1 MWPLRFLLNSNV
13 IFLLINL
20 FSWILVLYIPFDH
33 AKMFI
38 VLLFALSGWAIGN
51 LPQPIISLSLI
62 LYLDLLG
69 IAPFSEGLEGYSQPF
84 VWLLV
89 ATFIIAAAFE
99 HTGLGRRIALLIFSL
114 VKGSRRASVTLVMI
128 ALTVLSF
135 LIPTGAG
142 RIAMILPVC
151 LGLIEVVKEETEEKS
166 YAKNILLGVTFTSSI
181 MSFSLITGSSS
192 SVYAASAI
200 KTLTGY
206 SWDYLT
212 WLLVHF
218 PIALAYIIS
227 LLFILRWRFPID
239 KNDGNA
245 EKKYIEMQL
254 AKLGKIKKAEIKLI
268 IISLIMITG
277 WITESIHHYSVAMVA
292 MFSALL
298 CCFPFTGV
306 QTWKQANSKIDWNI
320 IILFGAA
327 YALAEAMQTNGTAD
341 WMASFL
347 ADFIP
352 AHNPLWA
359 ALVVVIMI
367 VIFRLGFAN
376 MLGVT
381 AVFLPLTISLAD
393 VLSINPV
400 WLAQI
405 VIITCSFGYF
415 LPSQS
420 PANLMTYSVGE
431 YSKADLLIIGIFM
444 IIITIP
450 LLFLFA
456 FYYWPFIGL
465 NPY

>member
-1 MWPLRFLLNSNV
+1 MWSPKILANSNF
-13 IFLLINL
+13 IFFLINIC
-20 FSWILVLYIPFDH
+20 SWLLVLYMPFDH

-38 VLLFALSGWAIGN
+38 VLIFALSGWAIGN
-51 LPQPIISLSLI
+51 LPQPLISLSLI

-69 IAPFSEGLEGYSQPF
+69 IFSFSEGLEGYAQPF

-99 HTGLGRRIALLIFSL
+99 HTGLGRRIALIIFSL
-114 VKGSRRASVTLVMI
+114 VKGSRRASVTLVII

-151 LGLIEVVKEETEEKS
+151 LGLIEVVKEESEDKS

-181 MSFSLITGSSS
+181 MSFSLMTGSSS
-192 SVYAASAI
+192 SVYAVSAI
-200 KTLTGY
+200 DTLTGY
-206 SWDYLT
+206 SWNYLT
-212 WLLVHF
+212 WLMVHF
-218 PIALAYIIS
+218 PLALAFIVS
-227 LLFILRWRFPID
+227 LLVILRWRFPIRQNQGD
-239 KNDGNA
+239 ADNQ
-245 EKKYIEMQL
+245 YIQMQL
-254 AKLGKIKKAEIKLI
+254 DKLGKIKKAEIKLI
-268 IISLIMITG
+268 IISLIMIAG
-277 WITESIHHYSVAMVA
+277 WITESIHHYSVSMVA

-298 CCFPFTGV
+298 CCFPITGV
-306 QTWKQANSKIDWNI
+306 QTWKQASVKIDWNI

-347 ADFIP
+347 ADLIP
-352 AHNPLWA
+352 ANSSLWA
-359 ALVVVIMI
+359 ALVLVTI
-367 VIFRLGFAN
+367 VLVFRLGFAN

-381 AVFLPLTISLAD
+381 AVFLPLTISLAQI
-393 VLSINPV
+393 LSINPV

-420 PANLMTYSVGE
+420 PANLMTFAVGE
-431 YSKADLLIIGIFM
+431 YSKADLLTVGIFM
-444 IIITIP
+444 IIIVIP

-456 FYYWPFIGL
+456 FYYWPLIGL
-465 NPY
+465 NP

>member
-1 MWPLRFLLNSNV
+1 MWSPKILANSNF
-13 IFLLINL
+13 IFFLINIC
-20 FSWILVLYIPFDH
+20 SWLLVLYMPFDH

-38 VLLFALSGWAIGN
+38 VLIFALSGWAIGN
-51 LPQPIISLSLI
+51 MPQPLISLSLI

-69 IAPFSEGLEGYSQPF
+69 IFSFSEGLEGYAQPF

-99 HTGLGRRIALLIFSL
+99 HTGLGRRIALIIFSL
-114 VKGSRRASVTLVMI
+114 VKGSRRASVTLVII

-151 LGLIEVVKEETEEKS
+151 LGLIEVVKEESEDKS

-181 MSFSLITGSSS
+181 MSFSLMTGSSS
-192 SVYAASAI
+192 SVYAVSAI
-200 KTLTGY
+200 DTLTGY
-206 SWDYLT
+206 SWNYLT
-212 WLLVHF
+212 WLMVHF
-218 PIALAYIIS
+218 PLALAFIVS
-227 LLFILRWRFPID
+227 LLVILRWRFPIRQNQGD
-239 KNDGNA
+239 A
-245 EKKYIEMQL
+245 ENQYIQMQL
-254 AKLGKIKKAEIKLI
+254 DKLGKIKKAEIKLI
-268 IISLIMITG
+268 IISLIMIAG
-277 WITESIHHYSVAMVA
+277 WITESIHHYSVSMVA

-298 CCFPFTGV
+298 CCFPITGV
-306 QTWKQANSKIDWNI
+306 QTWKQASVKIDWNI

-347 ADFIP
+347 ADLIP
-352 AHNPLWA
+352 ANSSLWA
-359 ALVVVIMI
+359 ALVLVTI
-367 VIFRLGFAN
+367 VLVFRLGFAN

-381 AVFLPLTISLAD
+381 AVFLPLTISLAQI
-393 VLSINPV
+393 LSINPV

-420 PANLMTYSVGE
+420 PANLMTFAVGE
-431 YSKADLLIIGIFM
+431 YSKADLLTVGIFM
-444 IIITIP
+444 IIIVIP

-456 FYYWPFIGL
+456 FYYWPLIGL
-465 NPY
+465 NP